1 MKAYRNSPQFWQ
13 KAWLPSNL
21 NTAYTVVFAHE
32 QTYPDMHK
40 AAF

>member
-21 NTAYTVVFAHE
+21 NTAFTVVFE